1 MDSSVEDTF
10 DESTDADSPMDSTPE
25 MVELGTVVS
34 SEVSIMEVVSVEVSS
49 VGDSSLC
56 SDSTVVDAGIASLTR
71 EVDSSVEALVSSTV
85 CELLDSASMSVVATL
100 AIVSPDDSPV
110 VETDGME
117 TVDAAIT

>member
-10 DESTDADSPMDSTPE
+10 DESTDADSPTDSSSE
-25 MVELGTVVS
+25 MVELVTVVS
-34 SEVSIMEVVSVEVSS
+34 SEVSIMEVVSIEVSS

-56 SDSTVVDAGIASLTR
+56 SDSKVVDAGIASLTR

-85 CELLDSASMSVVATL
+85 CELLDSATMSVVATL
-100 AIVSPDDSPV
+100 ALVSPDDSPV